1 MGGRPPG
8 GKAAENRNLSRSRHC
23 ASCAAAAGYRQ
34 SGHWQSG
41 RALV

>member
-8 GKAAENRNLSRSRHC
+8 GKAAENRSLSLSRHC
-23 ASCAAAAGYRQ
+23 ASCAAAAGY
-34 SGHWQSG
+34 WQSG